1 MSPSGSARNCT
12 SHTLVYLSSFRG
24 LNKPKQ
30 TNLCWFSEAFPTK
43 GCFYLMGSPEG
54 TGGHSTSLDG
64 KSSFGRYAPIVF
76 HLQLGSQSP

>member
-12 SHTLVYLSSFRG
+12 SHTLVYVSSFRG

-30 TNLCWFSEAFPTK
+30 TNLRWFSEAFPTK
-43 GCFYLMGSPEG
+43 GCFYLLGSPKG
-54 TGGHSTSLDG
+54 TVVHRTSLEG
-64 KSSFGRYAPIVF
+64 KSSFSRYTPIVF